1 MNKRILALIL
11 TVILFL
17 ANGIYASAFTDESFS
32 GQLEASGAD
41 KLCEYLSEETLEYM
55 EKLGF
60 DGLDFERILNV
71 SPISVFKIVG
81 EMIKDGF
88 SVPLK
93 GMMKATGAVL
103 LISVLSGFFPDD
115 EKSRSVLNIACG
127 SFVIISVLSDAADAV
142 RSAAAAIG
150 ACAEFEKAL
159 IPVLAAMLT
168 AGGNPV
174 SAISVKGAA
183 FAAAQTVEWMASEF
197 ILPLIGIS
205 AALNVSGAVLP
216 TLRISA
222 VGDIIRKTA
231 TTVLG
236 ASAGLFSGF
245 LCLKSVVTSR
255 VDSLAVKGVKMASGT
270 FIPIVGGALGEI
282 YTTFSASVSLLKTTV
297 GIYAITAFFVIG
309 IPVII
314 NLAMWSISMKSAA
327 AISDLLDCRQCS
339 EVLKNIGFV
348 FSCVNTILIFCITV
362 FTVTAGV
369 CVMIKN
375 GG

>member
-1 MNKRILALIL
+1 MNKRILTLIL

-17 ANGIYASAFTDESFS
+17 AGGIYASAVTDESFS
-32 GQLEASGAD
+32 NQLEASGAD

-60 DGLDFERILNV
+60 DGLDFEKILNV
-71 SPISVFKIVG
+71 SPISVFKLVG
-81 EMIKDGF
+81 GMIKDGF

-142 RSAAAAIG
+142 RSAAATIG

-168 AGGNPV
+168 VGGNPV

-183 FAAAQTVEWMASEF
+183 FAAAQTVEWLASEF

-245 LCLKSVVTSR
+245 LCIKSVVASR
-255 VDSLAVKGVKMASGT
+255 ADSLAVKGVKMASGT

-297 GIYAITAFFVIG
+297 GIYAVTAFFVIG

-348 FSCVNTILIFCITV
+348 FSCVNTILILCITV

>member
-1 MNKRILALIL
+1 M
-11 TVILFL
+11 F
-17 ANGIYASAFTDESFS
+17 YASAADANFA

-41 KLCEYLSEETLEYM
+41 ELCEYLSEETLEYM

-60 DGLDFERILNV
+60 GDLDYEKILNV
-71 SPISVFKIVG
+71 SPISVFKLVG
-81 EMIKDGF
+81 GMIKDGF
-88 SVPLK
+88 SAPLK

-103 LISVLSGFFPDD
+103 LISVVSGFFPDD
-115 EKSRSVLNIACG
+115 EKSRAVLNIACG
-127 SFVIISVLSDAADAV
+127 SFVIISVLSDSTNAV
-142 RSAAAAIG
+142 RSAAGAIG

-168 AGGNPV
+168 VGGNPI
-174 SAISVKGAA
+174 SALSIKGAA
-183 FAAAQTVEWMASEF
+183 FAAAQTIEWLASDVV
-197 ILPLIGIS
+197 LPLVGIS
-205 AALNVSGAVLP
+205 SALNLCGAVLP
-216 TLRISA
+216 TLRLSA

-245 LCLKSVVTSR
+245 LCLKSVVSSR
-255 VDSLAVKGVKMASGT
+255 ADSLAVKGVKMASGT
-270 FIPIVGGALGEI
+270 FIPVIGGALGEI
-282 YTTFSASVSLLKTTV
+282 YSTFSASISLLKSTV
-297 GIYAITAFFVIG
+297 GIYAVVAFFVIG
-309 IPVII
+309 IPVVV
-314 NLAMWSISMKSAA
+314 NLAMWSISMKASS

-339 EVLKNIGFV
+339 EVLKNIGFI
-348 FSCVNTILIFCITV
+348 FSFMNVILILCITV